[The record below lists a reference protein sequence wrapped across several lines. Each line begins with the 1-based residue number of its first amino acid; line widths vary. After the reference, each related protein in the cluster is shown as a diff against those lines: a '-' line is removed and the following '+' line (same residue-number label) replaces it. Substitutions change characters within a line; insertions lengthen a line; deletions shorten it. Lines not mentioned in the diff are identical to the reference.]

1 MTKVEFLQGL
11 VKVFGQVSV
20 KDMMSLIF
28 NKYEELS
35 EQEQKEFCSWL
46 AGPNPKKK
54 KGCKYCDGSHEYR
67 ELEDKEVDAF
77 VRGDNTLEVTMCF
90 NEPST
95 ATKMGCACALDIKYC
110 PWCGR
115 KLEEENEH

>member
-28 NKYEELS
+28 DKYSELS

-46 AGPNPKKK
+46 AGPNPKEKK
-54 KGCKYCDGSHEYR
+54 KCKYCNNSHEYR
-67 ELEDKEVDAF
+67 ELQDKEVDAF
-77 VRGDNTLEVTMCF
+77 VRDDNALEVLMCF
-90 NEPST
+90 YDELHP
-95 ATKMGCACALDIKYC
+95 TKIGYACALAINYC
-110 PWCGR
+110 PWYGR

>member
-11 VKVFGQVSV
+11 IKVFGQVSV

-28 NKYEELS
+28 DKYNELN

-46 AGPNPKKK
+46 AGLNPKEKK
-54 KGCKYCDGSHEYR
+54 KCKYCDNSHEYR
-67 ELEDKEVDAF
+67 ELQDKEVDAF
-77 VRGDNTLEVTMCF
+77 VRDDNALEVLMCF
-90 NEPST
+90 HDELQP
-95 ATKMGCACALDIKYC
+95 TKMGCACALAINYC

-115 KLEEENEH
+115 KLED